1 MSARDKLIALALGE
15 EGYLEKASSSQLD
28 IKTANAGH
36 GNYTKYARDMDAIE
50 GFYNGKKQGFPWCS
64 VFIAWCFVQCFGVE
78 KAMRLLCQEEYSA
91 GAGCTYAAQYFQ
103 SRGQLHFKDPQP
115 GDQIFFGTAADCY
128 HIGIVYKV
136 DNDNV
141 YTIEGNTS
149 SAPGVD
155 ANGGAVCRKVYSKNY
170 GRIYAYGRPD
180 WNIADGTAEA
190 PESAVD
196 ATKTET
202 LSISIPT
209 LKQGDKGLMVKV
221 MQVLLEGRGYRCGIF
236 GADGDFGA
244 ASDKALRKYQAE
256 KGLEIDGVCGPES
269 WKSLF
274 RN

>member
-15 EGYLEKASSSQLD
+15 EGNLEKASNSQLD
-28 IKTANAGH
+28 DKTANAGH

-50 GFYNGKKQGFPWCS
+50 GFYNGKKQGFPWCN
-64 VFIAWCFVQCFGVE
+64 VFVHWCFVQCFGVS
-78 KAMRLLCQEEYSA
+78 KTLQMLCLEYYSA
-91 GAGCTYAAQYFQ
+91 GAGCTYSAQYFQ
-103 SRGQLHFKDPQP
+103 RRGRLHLTDPQP

-128 HIGIVYKV
+128 HTGIVYKV

-149 SAPGVD
+149 SATGVD

-180 WNIADGTAEA
+180 WNIVDGAAEA

-196 ATKTET
+196 ATQTET
-202 LSISIPT
+202 FSISIPT
-209 LKQGDKGLMVKV
+209 LKQGDKGLIVKA
-221 MQVLLEGRGYRCGIF
+221 MQILLEGRGYRCGIF